1 MKITITSEFPAS
13 LGAPSDPRSTFG
25 PTLLEGIHSAVDP
38 LLEDA
43 RSQTPYASIAAGY
56 YSQDFVMGN
65 GVAVEYGNASPIFP
79 FREEDTRPHWP
90 PFGKGSSLAN
100 WAEARGIP
108 PFLVA
113 RKISRFGTTGNHIF
127 GRARQQHQSAIDQ
140 AIQNASYAW
149 VLENVRGIR

>member
-1 MKITITSEFPAS
+1 VKITITSEFPAFVT
-13 LGAPSDPRSTFG
+13 APTDPRASFG
-25 PTLLEGIHSAVDP
+25 PMLLEGIHSAVDP
-38 LLEDA
+38 MLEDA
-43 RSQTPYASIAAGY
+43 RNQTPYASIREGY
-56 YSQDFVMGN
+56 YSQDLVTGN

-90 PFGKGSSLAN
+90 PFGAGSSLAN
-100 WAEARGIP
+100 WANARGTP

-127 GRARQQHQSAIDQ
+127 GRAKQQHQPQINQ

-149 VLENVRGIR
+149 VLSSLGGTR